1 MYSHGTHCTM
11 LVEHTRLHLQASAAM
26 ASQGS
31 GKGGKNPAG
40 AAWTSSQQHRSTLPV
55 HRAAP
60 PAGCGKG
67 IDFHSAAS
75 SSITDV
81 PHLASLVDTPNAWL
95 ANGEMLMVRW
105 PPHMNISKAFPP
117 PGAMDNLTDL
127 KDELAVMGA
136 SFTMR
141 GERKRRNV
149 DGNSYHMLR
158 TVGPPGTV
166 VQIYRRLRTV
176 AGVFVKSFK
185 GLPPVNRPRVFAVN
199 EDGHANDHQGLLN
212 RQDNSIDET
221 NPESGLTE
229 VLSDDEYADKVE
241 QGYNYRASHQLS
253 LAPGEVDVALN
264 NAEFTTGRKSC
275 EQGDVLDIARD
286 MKPNFDDGG

>member
-1 MYSHGTHCTM
+1 MT
-11 LVEHTRLHLQASAAM
+11 
-26 ASQGS
+26 SQGS
-31 GKGGKNPAG
+31 GKGGKKPG
-40 AAWTSSQQHRSTLPV
+40 APAWTSSLPHRSTLPV

-67 IDFHSAAS
+67 IDFHGAAS
-75 SSITDV
+75 SSITGV
-81 PHLASLVDTPNAWL
+81 PHLASQVDTPNAWL
-95 ANGEMLMVRW
+95 AHGEMLMVRW

-136 SFTMR
+136 TFTMR

-149 DGNSYHMLR
+149 DGSSYHMMR
-158 TVGPPGTV
+158 IVGPPGTV

-176 AGVFVKSFK
+176 AGFFVKSFK

-241 QGYNYRASHQLS
+241 QGYDYRASHQLS

-264 NAEFTTGRKSC
+264 NAELTTGRESC